1 MGMGATNTLAR
12 LEASIGLIDGVELDF
27 QNCADVPNGGVL
39 LAFPALLSQGLLY
52 KTEEYFQLPK
62 GYYQL
67 STIFIFLALMTLA
80 RIKFVESLKYTS
92 PGEWGNLLGLD
103 RSPEPRTL
111 REKIRH
117 LSESGNAT
125 TWSADLCKEWMLNT
139 PAESGV
145 LYVDGH
151 VRVYHGSQ
159 TKLPRHYIARDKLC
173 ARATCD
179 YWVNA
184 MNGNP
189 FFYINKAVDPGMLQ
203 VLEHEIIPRL
213 EQDVPNQ
220 PGEEELKMNPL
231 LPRFTIVFDRE
242 GYSPAFIARM
252 WKKRIAVTT
261 YIKNPDED
269 WPNEEFFLYKAKL
282 ISGEPI
288 DLMLAERGT
297 VIDWENARGSSKRN
311 KTWVREIRRLR
322 DNCAQGSIVSTNF
335 NSDIISSYVRII
347 SRWSQEN
354 FFAYARKEFNLDRL
368 VDYGLE
374 PVSDTIKLINPRYR
388 EIDSE
393 VRRLNSLLQK
403 RKTLF
408 GKITIEGEIEPI
420 KVEEYTRKKSE
431 LYEEIKTLQRTINQK
446 KEIRKT
452 HPKHV
457 LFENLPEEY
466 KFDQLRTKSKH
477 LIDTIKMISYR
488 AETAM
493 ASIIREKIAT
503 HDSGITRVLL
513 REIYNST
520 IDMKVDKEKKTLTIY
535 LHHLANQCS
544 DNAARH
550 LCKELTETETIYPG
564 TEYKLIYELLE

>member
-12 LEASIGLIDGVELDF
+12 LGASIGLDDGVELDF
-27 QNCADVPNGGVL
+27 QDCSDVPNGGVL
-39 LAFPALLSQGLLY
+39 LGLPALLSQGLLY
-52 KTEEYFQLPK
+52 KIGDHFQLPK

-67 STIFIFLALMTLA
+67 SSIFLLLAFMTLT
-80 RIKFVESLKYTS
+80 RVKFVESLKYTS

-103 RSPEPRTL
+103 RSPESRTL
-111 REKIRH
+111 RKKIKH
-117 LSESGNAT
+117 LSEDGNPIL
-125 TWSADLCKEWMLNT
+125 WSADLCKGWMLNT

-145 LYVDGH
+145 LYIDGH

-189 FFYINKAVDPGMLQ
+189 FFYVNKAVDPGLLQ

-220 PGEEELKMNPL
+220 PTAEELKMNPRL
-231 LPRFTIVFDRE
+231 CRFTIVFDRE
-242 GYSPAFIARM
+242 GYSPAFVARM

-261 YIKNPDED
+261 YIKKPGED
-269 WPNEEFFLYKAKL
+269 WPKEEFTLYKAKL
-282 ISGEPI
+282 NSGESL
-288 DLMLAERGT
+288 DLWLAERGT
-297 VIDWENARGSSKRN
+297 IIDWENARGSSKRN
-311 KTWVREIRRLR
+311 SLWVREVRRLR
-322 DNCAQGSIVSTNF
+322 DNRAQGSIVSTNF

-354 FFAYARKEFNLDRL
+354 FFAYARREFNLDRL
-368 VDYGLE
+368 IDYGLE
-374 PVSDTIKLINPRYR
+374 PVSDTIKLINPKYR
-388 EIDSE
+388 ELDSE
-393 VRRLNSLLQK
+393 IRKLNSLLN
-403 RKTLF
+403 RKKALL
-408 GKITIEGEIEPI
+408 GNASMDEGIEPAN
-420 KVEEYTRKKSE
+420 VEKYERKISE
-431 LYEEIKTLQRTINQK
+431 LTDEINALKIQISQK
-446 KEIRKT
+446 KEMRKS
-452 HPKHV
+452 HPKHI

-466 KFDQLRTKSKH
+466 KFEQLRTKSKH

-493 ASIIREKIAT
+493 ASIVREKIPT
-503 HDSGITRVLL
+503 HDSGVTRVLL
-513 REIYNST
+513 REIYNSMT
-520 IDMKVDKEKKTLTIY
+520 DMKVNREEKTLTIY
-535 LHHLANQCS
+535 LHHLANHSS

-550 LCKELTETETIYPG
+550 LCKELTETETIFPG
-564 TEYKLIYELLE
+564 TEYRLIYEVLE